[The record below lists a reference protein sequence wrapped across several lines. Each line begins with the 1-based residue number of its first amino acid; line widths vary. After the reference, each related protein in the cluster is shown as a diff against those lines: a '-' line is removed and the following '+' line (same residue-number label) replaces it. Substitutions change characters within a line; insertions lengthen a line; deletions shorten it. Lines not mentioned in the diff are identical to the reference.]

1 LYDAEGTP
9 NITRADACQAQ
20 NQQSRTSRAEKA
32 EQHKILPIKTSRG
45 EI

>member
-1 LYDAEGTP
+1 MA
-9 NITRADACQAQ
+9 NIPRADACQAQ

-32 EQHKILPIKTSRG
+32 EQHKILPIKTSQG